1 MKANGITCKSYTET
15 FPDLKII
22 LACGFEDAREM
33 DTSSIEVTTD
43 AGSVCEVFTGY
54 TRLKTCV
61 DELTGDSVIELK
73 VLGDTGEMLSGF
85 GKSLVSVSQS
95 ANDAQKA
102 ADEAKTTADAAAA
115 SVNEYMDALLGLNTT
130 DETEATDAE

>member
-1 MKANGITCKSYTET
+1 
-15 FPDLKII
+15 
-22 LACGFEDAREM
+22 M